1 LSIIRLRSDAIT
13 QEEVA
18 YYFISLALG
27 SINGLRLP
35 AWWIGPFAAR
45 GRVRAADLVGDEV
58 YPLVELTRPPVI
70 RWLALCLP
78 LTEREPLSL
87 RGSRVAE
94 HHRMEVRGRQRERDP
109 ACG

>member
-27 SINGLRLP
+27 LINGLRLP

-45 GRVRAADLVGDEV
+45 GRIRAADLVGDEV
-58 YPLVELTRPPVI
+58 FPLVELTRPPVI
-70 RWLALCLP
+70 RWLAVCLP
-78 LTEREPLSL
+78 LSVPLG
-87 RGSRVAE
+87 RG
-94 HHRMEVRGRQRERDP
+94 GRADAKRR
-109 ACG
+109 